1 MSNLCVLSLI
11 FELTL
16 KQTQSEKGSVARTM
30 AQEIAVRIQ
39 PQRPMPSSVSSAE
52 TKIKGFLG
60 LVEYVLRGF

>member
-1 MSNLCVLSLI
+1 M
-11 FELTL
+11 
-16 KQTQSEKGSVARTM
+16 ARTM